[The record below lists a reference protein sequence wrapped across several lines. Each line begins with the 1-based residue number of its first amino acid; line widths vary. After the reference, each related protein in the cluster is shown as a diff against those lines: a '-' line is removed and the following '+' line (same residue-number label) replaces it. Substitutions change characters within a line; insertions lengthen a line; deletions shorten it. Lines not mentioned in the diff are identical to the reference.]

1 MALYQLI
8 LAYDGTDFS
17 GFQRQGTRRTVQGV
31 FEEVLRG
38 FGWNEPAILF
48 AGRTDAGVHASGQVV
63 SFSLNWQ
70 HSSATLQNALN
81 SKLPDDVSVLKVS
94 KAKADFHPRYDALSR
109 TYRYTIYQL
118 PGRQPLLERFA
129 WRIWPEING
138 SDLNDAARLFI
149 GRHDFSAF
157 GRAMKPGSS
166 TVREVMISQWSP
178 VQDGWQY
185 EIKANAY
192 LYHMVRRFVY
202 VQVSY
207 AKGRLQLSDI
217 EQGLNSQVKIK
228 PGIAP
233 AHGLVLTHVEYDGQR
248 CEKFEDD
255 GNLEDLA

>member
-17 GFQRQGTRRTVQGV
+17 GFQRQGTTRTVQGV
-31 FEEVLRG
+31 FEDVLRE
-38 FGWNEPAILF
+38 FGWDEPAVLF

-81 SKLPDDVSVLKVS
+81 SKLPVDVSVLKVS
-94 KAKADFHPRYDALSR
+94 KAEADFHPRYDALSR
-109 TYRYTIYQL
+109 SYRYTIYQL

-129 WRIWPEING
+129 WRIWPEVNG
-138 SDLNDAARLFI
+138 SDLNDAAQLFI

-166 TVREVMISQWSP
+166 TVREVMISQWNP
-178 VQDGWQY
+178 VQDGWLY
-185 EIKANAY
+185 EIKANAF
-192 LYHMVRRFVY
+192 LYHMVRRLVY

-217 EQGLNSQVKIK
+217 EMGLTSQVKIK

-233 AHGLVLTHVEYDGQR
+233 ARGLVLTHVDYDDR
-248 CEKFEDD
+248 HCDRSEDD

>member
-17 GFQRQGTRRTVQGV
+17 GFQRQGRARTVQGV
-31 FEEVLRG
+31 FEDALKEL
-38 FGWNEPAILF
+38 GWNEPVILF

-81 SKLPDDVSVLKVS
+81 SKLPGDVSVLKVS
-94 KAKADFHPRYDALSR
+94 RAEADFHPRYDASSR

-118 PGRQPLLERFA
+118 PGRQPLVERFA
-129 WRIWPEING
+129 WRIWPEVSGN
-138 SDLNDAARLFI
+138 DLNDAARLFI
-149 GRHDFSAF
+149 GKHDFSAF

-166 TVREVMISQWSP
+166 TVREVMVSHWSL

-185 EIKANAY
+185 EIKANAF
-192 LYHMVRRFVY
+192 LYHMVRRLVY

-207 AKGRLQLSDI
+207 AKGGLQLSDL
-217 EQGLNSQVKIK
+217 EQGLTSQVKLK

-233 AHGLVLTHVEYDGQR
+233 ARGLVLTQVDYDGQR
-248 CEKFEDD
+248 SVRGEDD